1 MVRWRISKLIDVPP
15 KNLLCITSIPI
26 KLEKRNKV
34 VGRMALASLLDRV
47 AKERLLAKATTVEQ
61 KPFACPSL
69 LLLRGDKEENFCFSF
84 YVESMCFN

>member
-1 MVRWRISKLIDVPP
+1 MVRWGISKLIDVPP

-47 AKERLLAKATTVEQ
+47 QGMSLSEGHYCGTETFCMSL
-61 KPFACPSL
+61 FAFTQ
-69 LLLRGDKEENFCFSF
+69 R
-84 YVESMCFN
+84 